1 MKGLFG
7 AILVGGAV
15 ACIHSTADKWWPIY
29 VGVFLLL
36 MGIDL
41 IVDEKIT
48 NAIEK
53 LEDKVYDK

>member
-15 ACIHSTADKWWPIY
+15 ACIHSNADKWQLIY

-36 MGIDL
+36 IGIDL
-41 IVDEKIT
+41 IVDEKIAS
-48 NAIEK
+48 AIGK